1 MPFDFLTL
9 LGCLVLLWVVHARL
23 QDRMVPSL
31 LILGAA
37 VAVSLAARPYL
48 DPEVAVLALLLWLAL
63 LGGEGRPFLAPVL
76 LCAVVVGTVAAQLA
90 LTDVFF
96 FSTPYPFLFLG
107 IVGVRLVMGWIQDR
121 ALDEDLDDDAV

>member
-23 QDRMVPSL
+23 RDRMVPSL
-31 LILGAA
+31 LIWGAA
-37 VAVSLAARPYL
+37 VAVSLVARPYL

-63 LGGEGRPFLAPVL
+63 LGGEEQPFLAPVL
-76 LCAVVVGTVAAQLA
+76 LCAVAVGTVAAQLA
-90 LTDVFF
+90 LTEIFF

-107 IVGVRLVMGWIQDR
+107 IVATRLVLERVREQG
-121 ALDEDLDDDAV
+121 LEEDLDDDAV

>member
-76 LCAVVVGTVAAQLA
+76 LCAVAVGTVAAQLA

>member
-48 DPEVAVLALLLWLAL
+48 DPEVAMLALLLWLAL

-76 LCAVVVGTVAAQLA
+76 LCAVAVGTVAAQLA
-90 LTDVFF
+90 LTDIIF

>member
-76 LCAVVVGTVAAQLA
+76 LCAVAVGTVAAQLA
-90 LTDVFF
+90 LTDIIF

>member
-37 VAVSLAARPYL
+37 VAVSLVARPYL
-48 DPEVAVLALLLWLAL
+48 DPEVAMLALLLWLAL

-76 LCAVVVGTVAAQLA
+76 LCAVAVGTVAAQLA
-90 LTDVFF
+90 LTDIIF

>member
-37 VAVSLAARPYL
+37 VAVSLVARPYL
-48 DPEVAVLALLLWLAL
+48 DPEVAMLALLLWLAL

-90 LTDVFF
+90 LTEIFF